1 MKEEFKQLYD
11 IIICSNDEHK
21 MHVLGSVTKDMM
33 QKFIE
38 QNPQQAREYL
48 DMLQSVKWKNYVTAR
63 EAEYVVDNMMPKPSF
78 TRQQWDGMM
87 LDENLPKFEEAC
99 YNENALYLTMCMI
112 SSDSEK
118 TLYNIIGGNEKAVSR
133 TEVFHA
139 IYKLALDKL
148 KDQDGVFNIR
158 SYFNL

>member
-1 MKEEFKQLYD
+1 
-11 IIICSNDEHK
+11 
-21 MHVLGSVTKDMM
+21 
-33 QKFIE
+33 
-38 QNPQQAREYL
+38 
-48 DMLQSVKWKNYVTAR
+48 
-63 EAEYVVDNMMPKPSF
+63 
-78 TRQQWDGMM
+78 M

-148 KDQDGVFNIR
+148 KD
-158 SYFNL
+158 